1 VLDRPLLLLC
11 YTDGLIGGRHGPGT
25 TERFEMYRFDPIRPG
40 LTLRHARPPIDLH
53 ARPQFD
59 GSGMC
64 SDTAMPPC
72 RQDSRDTR
80 PAKMLLRSIAPAQQK
95 EVRKASSLTGMR
107 SNLESQYEQAAFRLV
122 RWVWWAWEDL
132 NLGPHPY
139 QKMQGTAVL
148 TAVLAGCVGL

>member
-25 TERFEMYRFDPIRPG
+25 TERFEMHRFDPIPPG
-40 LTLRHARPPIDLH
+40 LTLRHARPPFDLR

-64 SDTAMPPC
+64 SDTAMPPR

-80 PAKMLLRSIAPAQQK
+80 PAKMLLRSVAPTQQE

-107 SNLESQYEQAAFRLV
+107 SNRESQDEQAAFRLV
-122 RWVWWAWEDL
+122 RWV
-132 NLGPHPY
+132 
-139 QKMQGTAVL
+139 V
-148 TAVLAGCVGL
+148 VGLPGLEPGTSSLSGIES